1 MFYFC
6 TVCGLS
12 LYEILVEKLSLGNTS
27 YPILEPQF
35 VPGLFLHVFSLT
47 SDFDKPCPWP
57 RTLERVASN
66 PNSRDATPWPRAR
79 RWTRMD
85 ADVLQ
90 RWTRM
95 RGLVNAD
102 RSTSNVLRK
111 DAHAVSGPV
120 FASVYRL
127 GTRFRG
133 REHGDG
139 RRCAAAMDSHAWA
152 SERGQKHKQC
162 LHVLWVGTGLRI
174 RLSQTKP
181 VVRKCIREAKRWS
194 QMCGSDGPTC
204 MGCSEQTEAQTLCC
218 EWIRG
223 LIVAF
228 TLHGQN
234 ASPS

>member
-6 TVCGLS
+6 TVCGSS

-95 RGLVNAD
+95 LRMDSRADCCIHTTWTECFAELSVTMLHSVAFRHISVETTGLP
-102 RSTSNVLRK
+102 RSV
-111 DAHAVSGPV
+111 
-120 FASVYRL
+120 
-127 GTRFRG
+127 
-133 REHGDG
+133 
-139 RRCAAAMDSHAWA
+139 AAMTI
-152 SERGQKHKQC
+152 
-162 LHVLWVGTGLRI
+162 VGLQTVSSRSKPISSRI
-174 RLSQTKP
+174 FIELDELS
-181 VVRKCIREAKRWS
+181 R
-194 QMCGSDGPTC
+194 
-204 MGCSEQTEAQTLCC
+204 
-218 EWIRG
+218 
-223 LIVAF
+223 
-228 TLHGQN
+228 
-234 ASPS
+234 

>member
-102 RSTSNVLRK
+102 RSTNNVCTCCG
-111 DAHAVSGPV
+111 SGPV
-120 FASVYRL
+120 FASVYRKPNPL
-127 GTRFRG
+127 YASASEKRS
-133 REHGDG
+133 DG
-139 RRCAAAMDSHAWA
+139 PRCAAAMDRHAWA
-152 SERGQKHKQC
+152 AVNRQKHK
-162 LHVLWVGTGLRI
+162 HSAANGFAG
-174 RLSQTKP
+174 
-181 VVRKCIREAKRWS
+181 
-194 QMCGSDGPTC
+194 
-204 MGCSEQTEAQTLCC
+204 
-218 EWIRG
+218 
-223 LIVAF
+223 
-228 TLHGQN
+228 
-234 ASPS
+234 